1 MRIAELSRRTG
12 VPVPTIKYYLRER
25 ILPPGRETTGV
36 APRYGPAHVRRLNL
50 VRALVDVGGLPMATV
65 RDLVADLD
73 SRRTAPPPLRDVS
86 ARTTALDQREHRET
100 GLWRE
105 ASAEADALF
114 HRRGW
119 RIRENHPARQQLIG
133 LVVHLRQLGQANLL
147 GLLDEYAASA
157 EHLATAEMRA
167 MPAESDASSAL
178 EDAVLNMVLGD
189 VISSTL
195 RRLAQEHVSV
205 GRFGAGGVDHRSV
218 DREPASETG

>member
-25 ILPPGRETTGV
+25 ILPPGREATGV

-73 SRRTAPPPLRDVS
+73 SRRSTPPRDVTGRAT
-86 ARTTALDQREHRET
+86 ARDHRDHRET

-119 RIRENHPARQQLIG
+119 RIRENHPARQQLVG
-133 LVVHLRQLGQANLL
+133 LVVQLRQLGQANLL
-147 GLLDEYAASA
+147 GLLDEYAAAA
-157 EHLATAEMRA
+157 EHLAAAEMRTV
-167 MPAESDASSAL
+167 PAESDASSVL
-178 EDAVLNMVLGD
+178 EEAVLNMVLGD

-205 GRFGAGGVDHRSV
+205 GRFGAESARAA
-218 DREPASETG
+218 REPASETG